1 MRRVI
6 YILRNMFQLI
16 GARRLFFLTPIFVVL
31 ALIAFL
37 VYYVGPAIIVSF
49 LYAGV

>member
-1 MRRVI
+1 MQRVW
-6 YILRNMFQLI
+6 YILKNLFRLI
-16 GARRLFFLTPIFVVL
+16 GTRRLFFLAPIFIAL